1 MNKARNLHLL
11 LLGLLLSLVSA
22 IVSAQTTTVIKFSLV
37 AESDTPKAKAAL
49 RFKELVEHAS
59 QRRMRVDVY
68 PNNLLYKESDEL
80 EALQLGAIQMLA
92 PTLSRLS
99 QFGLQD
105 FEVFDLPFLFKD
117 RVMVSRVTEGAIGK
131 ALLKKV
137 ETKGMVGLAYWDN
150 GFKVMTGNRP
160 LQMPRDFA
168 GMKMRIFPSRVLD
181 KQMDALGAMPQ
192 IIDAK
197 QINLAMK
204 AKLIDGSEGIPL
216 SIYTRKLDEVQTNLT
231 VSNHGYMGSAVVVN
245 KKFWES
251 LPSTSRTIIERAL
264 REATTYG
271 NDLAEQANAE
281 ALETLK
287 KQNNLRFHTLS
298 EKEERAWREALQPVR
313 TDLENR
319 IGKAIVSAVVTEANR
334 VRPVAP

>member
-1 MNKARNLHLL
+1 MKKARNLHLL

-22 IVSAQTTTVIKFSLV
+22 MASAQTTTVIKFSLV
-37 AESDTPKAKAAL
+37 AESDTPKGRAAL
-49 RFKELVEHAS
+49 RFKELVEQAS

-99 QFGLQD
+99 QFGIQE

-117 RVMVSRVTEGAIGK
+117 RGMVARVTEGPIGK
-131 ALLKKV
+131 ALLKKL
-137 ETKGMVGLAYWDN
+137 ESKGMVGLSYWDN

-160 LQMPRDFA
+160 LRMPADFT
-168 GMKMRIFPSRVLD
+168 GMKMRIYPSRVID
-181 KQMDALGAMPQ
+181 KQMDVLGAMPQ
-192 IIDAK
+192 IIEAS
-197 QINLAMK
+197 QIHLAMK
-204 AKLIDGSEGIPL
+204 AKLIDGGESIPL
-216 SIYTRKLDEVQTNLT
+216 SVYTRKLYEVQSHLT

-245 KKFWES
+245 KKFWDS
-251 LPSTSRTIIERAL
+251 LPSASRTIIERAL
-264 REATTYG
+264 REATIYG
-271 NDLAEQANAE
+271 NNLAEQDNAE
-281 ALETLK
+281 ALALLK
-287 KQNNLRFHTLS
+287 ENQKLRFHTLS
-298 EKEERAWREALQPVR
+298 DKEEQAWRKAMLPVR

-319 IGKAIVSAVVTEANR
+319 VGKAIVSAVVTEVNR